1 MTETNPEHLLI
12 SFLKSLF
19 PLLRV
24 KDMHRVAVMLPHKE
38 TEAENGFHT
47 AWENKADF
55 ESAEDS
61 PGSVLWT
68 LVRVHDLWLYGEVC
82 H

>member
-1 MTETNPEHLLI
+1 MTEKNAEHSLI

-24 KDMHRVAVMLPHKE
+24 KDIHSVAVMLPHNE

-47 AWENKADF
+47 TWENKADL
-55 ESAEDS
+55 ESVQDS

-68 LVRVHDLWLYGEVC
+68 LVRVHDLWLYSEVC